1 MLTKKAATAVNY
13 FEYFSPTPHAVQY
26 SAHCSEDNEDRRRLC
41 QEDRQKYRAA
51 FDRQQPHK
59 KHKNN
64 SNNNEREYK
73 TCWKHKYWQHTRML
87 PQTVKLF
94 RFMNINAHPPAK
106 GGGVGCGSS
115 AGRVWRGGRGATT
128 KGQPGNTEHSVAF
141 KLQLQ
146 LHSKHGAIVVVVLL
160 VVLVV
165 IDSRTSLPHPLAP
178 SSCCCS
184 SSAQAVLQL
193 VALFLLLL
201 SVCVFHSLF
210 TEFIN

>member
-13 FEYFSPTPHAVQY
+13 FEYFSPTPHAVHY
-26 SAHCSEDNEDRRRLC
+26 SAHCSEETEDEDRRRLC

-59 KHKNN
+59 KHKSN

-94 RFMNINAHPPAK
+94 RFMNINAHPSAK

-115 AGRVWRGGRGATT
+115 AGRGWTGGQRSHHKRAAWEYRTQRRLQAAASAT
-128 KGQPGNTEHSVAF
+128 
-141 KLQLQ
+141 LQAWS
-146 LHSKHGAIVVVVLL
+146 H
-160 VVLVV
+160 
-165 IDSRTSLPHPLAP
+165 
-178 SSCCCS
+178 SCCCPRR
-184 SSAQAVLQL
+184 
-193 VALFLLLL
+193 
-201 SVCVFHSLF
+201 
-210 TEFIN
+210 N